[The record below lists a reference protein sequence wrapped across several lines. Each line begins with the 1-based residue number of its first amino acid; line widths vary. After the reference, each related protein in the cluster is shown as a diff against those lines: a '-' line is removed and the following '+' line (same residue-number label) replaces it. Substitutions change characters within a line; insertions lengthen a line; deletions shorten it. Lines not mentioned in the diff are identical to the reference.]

1 MSQSRLKKDK
11 TEGTGRWHIQKNRYG
26 PDGMTYNVNIDT
38 SCGHIEVLGEY
49 DDTEDYKNQP
59 QTPASK
65 FGGITS
71 NEKNTMSNLF
81 KNFTLN
87 TDTE

>member
-1 MSQSRLKKDK
+1 
-11 TEGTGRWHIQKNRYG
+11 
-26 PDGMTYNVNIDT
+26 MTYNVNIDT

-71 NEKNTMSNLF
+71 TEKNAMVNLF
-81 KNFTLN
+81 KNFTLSSDN
-87 TDTE
+87 E